1 MEPITKK
8 RKFDQISKTDSE
20 ISLEKINYLL
30 YKRKEINCT
39 ILNLKDKIILL
50 NDEVNRIN
58 QKLYSLI
65 IN

>member
-58 QKLYSLI
+58 QKLYSFLI
-65 IN
+65 N